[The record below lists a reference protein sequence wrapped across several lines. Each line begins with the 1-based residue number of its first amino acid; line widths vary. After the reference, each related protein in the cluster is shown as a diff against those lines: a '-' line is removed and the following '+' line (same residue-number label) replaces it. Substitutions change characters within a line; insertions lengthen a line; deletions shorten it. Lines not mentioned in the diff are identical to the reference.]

1 MATGQPGTVVLAEG
15 AHQSAVLALAVPVH
29 AHFEFVMGVQ
39 LPTAAETET
48 VAVIVLALAGVEE
61 QRVMTSLHLPLQGQ
75 LGVTLL
81 PQAR

>member
-1 MATGQPGTVVLAEG
+1 MAEG

-61 QRVMTSLHLPLQGQ
+61 QGVLALLHFTHQGQ
-75 LGVTLL
+75 LSVTLL
-81 PQAR
+81 PQA